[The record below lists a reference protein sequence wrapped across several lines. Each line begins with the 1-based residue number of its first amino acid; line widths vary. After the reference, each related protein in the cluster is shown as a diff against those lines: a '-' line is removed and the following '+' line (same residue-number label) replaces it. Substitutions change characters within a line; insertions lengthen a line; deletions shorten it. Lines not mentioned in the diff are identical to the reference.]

1 MITQTLFGEKM
12 SKSEILSPTAH
23 RELKIIT
30 DFGSQVGDNV
40 QFISTFPLE
49 FRNIQSSYPI
59 FFCKNSNTG
68 EFYPIA
74 LFGFEAG
81 ENLFLNDSGWD
92 ASYIPMMIK
101 RQPFMIGYQGQTD
114 DEKKP
119 IVTVDLESPKIS
131 CSQGEPLF
139 DKNDQ
144 PSQFLQKIMSQLEA
158 LHRGFEHNNGFIETI
173 TKLDLI
179 EPFSLE
185 ITLKN
190 GSLNQL
196 KGFYTINEDK
206 LFELDG
212 KVFADL
218 SVRGYLLPIYMAIAS
233 YSRIKPLIDKKNE
246 LL

>member
-1 MITQTLFGEKM
+1 
-12 SKSEILSPTAH
+12 
-23 RELKIIT
+23 
-30 DFGSQVGDNV
+30 
-40 QFISTFPLE
+40 
-49 FRNIQSSYPI
+49 
-59 FFCKNSNTG
+59 
-68 EFYPIA
+68 
-74 LFGFEAG
+74 
-81 ENLFLNDSGWD
+81 
-92 ASYIPMMIK
+92 
-101 RQPFMIGYQGQTD
+101 
-114 DEKKP
+114 
-119 IVTVDLESPKIS
+119 
-131 CSQGEPLF
+131 
-139 DKNDQ
+139 
-144 PSQFLQKIMSQLEA
+144 MSQLES

-212 KVFADL
+212 KVLADL

>member
-1 MITQTLFGEKM
+1 MYLTLYGETM
-12 SKSEILSPTAH
+12 SNPQILSPNKH
-23 RELKIIT
+23 KKLKVIT
-30 DFGSQVGDNV
+30 DFGSHVGDNL
-40 QFISTFPLE
+40 QFVSTFPLE

-59 FFCKNSNTG
+59 FFTKNPETG

-74 LFGFEAG
+74 LFGFETG

-101 RQPFMIGYQGQTD
+101 RQPFMIGYQEQAED
-114 DEKKP
+114 QKKP
-119 IVTVDLESPKIS
+119 VVTVDLESPKIS
-131 CSQGEPLF
+131 QTQGENLF
-139 DKNDQ
+139 DDNEN
-144 PSQFLQKIMSQLEA
+144 PSEFLQKIMSQLEA
-158 LHRGFEHNNGFIETI
+158 LHKGFEHNNGFIDTL

-196 KGFYTINEDK
+196 NGFYTINEDK
-206 LFELDG
+206 LYEFDG
-212 KVFADL
+212 KVLADL
-218 SVRGYLLPIYMAIAS
+218 NLKGYLLPIYMTIAS
-233 YSRIKPLIDKKNE
+233 YSRIKPLIDKKNN